1 MMMPMDDAV
10 QPTRGDT
17 VKSIENERSDD
28 QVGLDVDSI
37 ILGGEIE
44 YLCSFYISI
53 SGYIL

>member
-1 MMMPMDDAV
+1 MPMDDAV

-28 QVGLDVDSI
+28 QVELDVDSI

-44 YLCSFYISI
+44 YLCSFYRSLGIF
-53 SGYIL
+53 IL